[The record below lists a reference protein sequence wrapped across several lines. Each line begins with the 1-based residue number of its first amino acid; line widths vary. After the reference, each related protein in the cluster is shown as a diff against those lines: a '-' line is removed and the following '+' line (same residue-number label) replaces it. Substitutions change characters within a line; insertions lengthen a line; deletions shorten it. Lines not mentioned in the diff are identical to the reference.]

1 MAGFL
6 LLKKQKKNFKKMAKD
21 KNKKSEEL
29 KDEEVV
35 VEPQVDE
42 ETEKTDQEEIVDEG
56 NQEEASNEDNQEE
69 VPEITPEQRCEQLEA
84 ELEKEKNEYLFL
96 MADFDN
102 YRKRTLQEKQDLIKN
117 GGKKVLEGILPVV
130 DDIERAIDAIAQGG
144 DLDSLKEGVDLIH
157 SKLLGFLKSNN
168 VEPIESTGELFDT
181 DFHEAVTTF
190 PAPDEDQ
197 KGKVID
203 TVQKGY
209 KLNDKVLR
217 HAKVVVGQ

>member
-1 MAGFL
+1 
-6 LLKKQKKNFKKMAKD
+6 MAKD
-21 KNKKSEEL
+21 KNNKKQPTEEPVKNIQQEEPAQEQQQEPKNEVEVNEEEKENQSPAEPSPEEL
-29 KDEEVV
+29 
-35 VEPQVDE
+35 
-42 ETEKTDQEEIVDEG
+42 I
-56 NQEEASNEDNQEE
+56 
-69 VPEITPEQRCEQLEA
+69 EQLQA
-84 ELEKEKNEYLFL
+84 QLEREKKEYLFL

-117 GGKKVLEGILPVV
+117 GGEKVLEGILPVV

-144 DLDSLKEGVDLIH
+144 DFDSLKEGVDLIH
-157 SKLLGFLKSNN
+157 NKLLGYLKSNH

-181 DFHEAVTTF
+181 DLHEAVTTF
-190 PAPDEDQ
+190 PAPSEEQ

-203 TVQKGY
+203 TVLKGY

>member
-1 MAGFL
+1 MTK
-6 LLKKQKKNFKKMAKD
+6 KKQD
-21 KNKKSEEL
+21 ENKEQQVEEN
-29 KDEEVV
+29 V
-35 VEPQVDE
+35 VDE
-42 ETEKTDQEEIVDEG
+42 QQNVAQEEQAQEQ
-56 NQEEASNEDNQEE
+56 NQEEAQEQPAE
-69 VPEITPEQRCEQLEA
+69 PSPEEKIEQLQEQ
-84 ELEKEKNEYLFL
+84 LEKEKKEYLFL

-117 GGKKVLEGILPVV
+117 GGQKVLEGILPVV

-144 DLDSLKEGVDLIH
+144 DFDSLKEGVDLIH
-157 SKLLGFLKSNN
+157 NKLLGYLKSNH

-181 DFHEAVTTF
+181 DLHEAVTTF
-190 PAPDEDQ
+190 PAPSEEQ

-203 TVQKGY
+203 TVLKGY

>member
-1 MAGFL
+1 
-6 LLKKQKKNFKKMAKD
+6 MAKD
-21 KNKKSEEL
+21 KNNKKQPTKEPVKNIQQEEPAQEQQQEPKNEVEVNEEEKENQSPAEPSPEEL
-29 KDEEVV
+29 
-35 VEPQVDE
+35 
-42 ETEKTDQEEIVDEG
+42 I
-56 NQEEASNEDNQEE
+56 
-69 VPEITPEQRCEQLEA
+69 EQLQA
-84 ELEKEKNEYLFL
+84 QLEREKKEYLFL

-117 GGKKVLEGILPVV
+117 GGEKVLEGILPVV

-144 DLDSLKEGVDLIH
+144 DFDSLKEGVDLIH
-157 SKLLGFLKSNN
+157 NKLLGYLKSNH

-181 DFHEAVTTF
+181 DLHEAVTTF
-190 PAPDEDQ
+190 PAPSEEQ

-203 TVQKGY
+203 TVLKGY

>member
-1 MAGFL
+1 MG
-6 LLKKQKKNFKKMAKD
+6 
-21 KNKKSEEL
+21 KNKNNEKKEIN
-29 KDEEVV
+29 DEEPV
-35 VEPQVDE
+35 VEQQEMEEAEQQETQVETEADSQE
-42 ETEKTDQEEIVDEG
+42 ETPAE
-56 NQEEASNEDNQEE
+56 
-69 VPEITPEQRCEQLEA
+69 PTPEERIEQLEA
-84 ELEKEKNEYLFL
+84 ELEKEKKEYLFL

-117 GGKKVLEGILPVV
+117 GGQKVLEGILPVV

-157 SKLLGFLKSNN
+157 NKLLGYLKANN
-168 VEPIESTGELFDT
+168 VEPIESTGQLFDT

-190 PAPDEDQ
+190 PATDESQ

-203 TVQKGY
+203 TVLKGY
-209 KLNDKVLR
+209 TLNDKVLR

>member
-1 MAGFL
+1 
-6 LLKKQKKNFKKMAKD
+6 MAK
-21 KNKKSEEL
+21 KEI
-29 KDEEVV
+29 KDEE
-35 VEPQVDE
+35 PIVDQQELEEAELQQE
-42 ETEKTDQEEIVDEG
+42 ETQEQEPKEENEAAEQEETPAE
-56 NQEEASNEDNQEE
+56 
-69 VPEITPEQRCEQLEA
+69 PTPEERIEQLEA
-84 ELEKEKNEYLFL
+84 ELAKANNRYLFL
-96 MADFDN
+96 VADFDN

-117 GGKKVLEGILPVV
+117 GGQKVLEGILPVV

-157 SKLLGFLKSNN
+157 NKLMSYLKANN

-190 PAPDEDQ
+190 PAPSEDQ

-209 KLNDKVLR
+209 TLNDKVLR